1 MNADERRFNW
11 NRKLIIDMH
20 NVKAREGQFVA
31 NCLFSAANWFVFH
44 RRSSAFIGGCIK
56 WLVVLIG
63 AWLAA
68 HAAAQTYPNKPV
80 RLIVPYPPGGSVDF
94 TGRELAAK
102 LSELWGQQVVL
113 DNRGGAGSTLG
124 HGLGA
129 KATPDGYTLLLGT
142 SAGLVVSPALGS
154 KVSYDS
160 LKDYA
165 PIGLAVYAP
174 FALTLHPGVPANST
188 KEFIDYAKANPGK
201 INFSS
206 PGTGTP
212 NHLGGELLKA
222 LGGINIVHVPYKGGG
237 PALVDLISGQVQMT
251 FSGVPQILQHLKAGR
266 LKAVA
271 IGHPTRIKSLPDAP
285 PVADTLPGFNNTS
298 WYGLLAPV
306 GTPPA
311 IVNRINADMNKVLAS
326 PEFGQRLL
334 LQGVEPVTS
343 TPQGMRDMIANELA
357 RWRKVIKDAGI
368 SVETAQ

>member
-1 MNADERRFNW
+1 MDGF
-11 NRKLIIDMH
+11 KT
-20 NVKAREGQFVA
+20 FVQTLMP
-31 NCLFSAANWFVFH
+31 NS
-44 RRSSAFIGGCIK
+44 IGGSLK
-56 WLVVLIG
+56 LLILAG
-63 AWLAA
+63 ALAT
-68 HAAAQTYPNKPV
+68 AAAVAQSYPNKPV

-102 LSELWGQQVVL
+102 MTEAWGQQVVL

-129 KATPDGYTLLLGT
+129 KAAPDGYTLLLGT
-142 SAGLVVSPALGS
+142 SAGLVVSPALGTPLN
-154 KVSYDS
+154 YDP
-160 LKDYA
+160 LKDFS
-165 PIGLAVYAP
+165 PIGLTVYAP
-174 FALTLHPGVPANST
+174 FALTLHSAVPANT
-188 KEFIDYAKANPGK
+188 TQEFIDYARANPGK

-222 LGGINIVHVPYKGGG
+222 LAKINIVHVPYKGGG

-251 FSGVPQILQHLKAGR
+251 FSGVPQILPHVKAGR
-266 LKAVA
+266 VKLIA
-271 IGHPTRIKSLPDAP
+271 IGHPTRIKSLPDVP

-298 WYGLLAPV
+298 WYGVLAPV

-311 IVNRINADMNKVLAS
+311 IVNRINAVMNKVLAD
-326 PEFGQRLL
+326 PEFGQRLI

-343 TPQGMRDMIANELA
+343 TPEGLHDMIAKELA

-368 SVETAQ
+368 TVDSAK

>member
-1 MNADERRFNW
+1 MQSISSYLR
-11 NRKLIIDMH
+11 L
-20 NVKAREGQFVA
+20 
-31 NCLFSAANWFVFH
+31 SA
-44 RRSSAFIGGCIK
+44 SIGGFLKGLLCLAI
-56 WLVVLIG
+56 VLST
-63 AWLAA
+63 AVAV
-68 HAAAQTYPNKPV
+68 AQTYPDKPI

-94 TGRELAAK
+94 TGRELGQK

-142 SAGLVVSPALGS
+142 SAGLVVSPALGT
-154 KVSYDS
+154 KLSYDS
-160 LKDYA
+160 LKDFA
-165 PIGLAVYAP
+165 PVGLAVYAP
-174 FALTLHPGVPANST
+174 FALTLHAAVPANST

-222 LGGINIVHVPYKGGG
+222 LAGINIVHVPYKGGG

-251 FSGVPQILQHLKAGR
+251 FSGVPQILPHVKAGR
-266 LKAVA
+266 VKIVA
-271 IGHPTRIKSLPDAP
+271 IGHPTRIRSLPDTP
-285 PVADTLPGFNNTS
+285 TVADTLPGFNNTS

-311 IVNRINADMNKVLAS
+311 IINRINADMNKVLNN
-326 PEFGQRLL
+326 PDFGQRLL

-343 TPQGMRDMIANELA
+343 TPQGMHDMIANELA
-357 RWRKVIKDAGI
+357 RWRKVIRDAGI

>member
-1 MNADERRFNW
+1 MLRW
-11 NRKLIIDMH
+11 NYL
-20 NVKAREGQFVA
+20 A
-31 NCLFSAANWFVFH
+31 
-44 RRSSAFIGGCIK
+44 
-56 WLVVLIG
+56 LVLT
-63 AWLAA
+63 AMLL
-68 HAAAQTYPNKPV
+68 AAAQSAAAQAYPNKPV
-80 RLIVPYPPGGSVDF
+80 RMIVPYPPGGSVDF

-124 HGLGA
+124 HSLGA
-129 KATPDGYTLLLGT
+129 KAIPDGYTLLLGT
-142 SAGLVVSPALGS
+142 SAGLVVSPALGT
-154 KVSYDS
+154 KLNYDS

-174 FALTLHPGVPANST
+174 FALTLHAAVPANT
-188 KEFIDYAKANPGK
+188 TQEFIDLAKANPGK

-222 LGGINIVHVPYKGGG
+222 LAHINIVHVPYKGGG

-251 FSGVPQILQHLKAGR
+251 FSGVPQILPHVKAGR
-266 LKAVA
+266 VKIIA
-271 IGHPTRIKSLPDAP
+271 IGHPTRIKSLPDTP
-285 PVADTLPGFNNTS
+285 PVADVLPGFNNTS
-298 WYGLLAPV
+298 WYGLLAPA

-311 IVNRINADMNKVLAS
+311 LVNQINAAMNKVLAQ

-343 TPQGMRDMIANELA
+343 TPQGMHDMIRNELA
-357 RWRKVIKDAGI
+357 RWRKVIKEAGI
-368 SVETAQ
+368 TVETAQ

>member
-1 MNADERRFNW
+1 
-11 NRKLIIDMH
+11 
-20 NVKAREGQFVA
+20 
-31 NCLFSAANWFVFH
+31 
-44 RRSSAFIGGCIK
+44 
-56 WLVVLIG
+56 
-63 AWLAA
+63 
-68 HAAAQTYPNKPV
+68 
-80 RLIVPYPPGGSVDF
+80 
-94 TGRELAAK
+94 
-102 LSELWGQQVVL
+102 VL

-142 SAGLVVSPALGS
+142 SAGLVVSPALGT
-154 KVSYDS
+154 KLTYDS
-160 LKDYA
+160 LTDFV

-174 FALTLHPGVPANST
+174 FALTLHAAVPANTT
-188 KEFIDYAKANPGK
+188 KEFIDLAKANPGK

-222 LGGINIVHVPYKGGG
+222 LAGINIVHVPYKGGG

-251 FSGVPQILQHLKAGR
+251 FSGVPQILPHVKAGR
-266 LKAVA
+266 VKIIA
-271 IGHPTRIKSLPDAP
+271 IGHPTRIRSLPDAP

-306 GTPPA
+306 GTSAA
-311 IVNRINADMNKVLAS
+311 IVNRINADMNKVLAN

-343 TPQGMRDMIANELA
+343 TPRGMRDMIANELA

-368 SVETAQ
+368 SVESAQ

>member
-1 MNADERRFNW
+1 MLRW
-11 NRKLIIDMH
+11 NYL
-20 NVKAREGQFVA
+20 A
-31 NCLFSAANWFVFH
+31 
-44 RRSSAFIGGCIK
+44 
-56 WLVVLIG
+56 LVLT
-63 AWLAA
+63 AMLL
-68 HAAAQTYPNKPV
+68 AAAQSAAAQAYPNKPV
-80 RLIVPYPPGGSVDF
+80 RMIVPYPPGGSVDF

-124 HGLGA
+124 HSLGA
-129 KATPDGYTLLLGT
+129 KAIPDGYTLLLGT
-142 SAGLVVSPALGS
+142 SAGLVVSPALGT
-154 KVSYDS
+154 KVNYDS

-174 FALTLHPGVPANST
+174 FALTLHAGVAANT
-188 KEFIDYAKANPGK
+188 TQEFIDLAKANPGK

-222 LGGINIVHVPYKGGG
+222 LAHINIVHVPYKGGG

-251 FSGVPQILQHLKAGR
+251 FSGVPQILPHVKAGR
-266 LKAVA
+266 VKIIA
-271 IGHPTRIKSLPDAP
+271 IGHPTRIKSLPDTP
-285 PVADTLPGFNNTS
+285 PVADVLPGFNNTS
-298 WYGLLAPV
+298 WYGLLAPA

-311 IVNRINADMNKVLAS
+311 LVNQINAAMNKVLAQ

-343 TPQGMRDMIANELA
+343 TPQGMHDMIRNELA
-357 RWRKVIKDAGI
+357 RWRKVIKEAGI
-368 SVETAQ
+368 TVETAQ

>member
-1 MNADERRFNW
+1 MQSISSYLR
-11 NRKLIIDMH
+11 L
-20 NVKAREGQFVA
+20 
-31 NCLFSAANWFVFH
+31 SA
-44 RRSSAFIGGCIK
+44 SIGGFLKGLLCLAI
-56 WLVVLIG
+56 VLST
-63 AWLAA
+63 AVAV
-68 HAAAQTYPNKPV
+68 AQTYPDKPI

-94 TGRELAAK
+94 TGRELGQK

-142 SAGLVVSPALGS
+142 SAGLVVSPALGT
-154 KVSYDS
+154 KLSYDS
-160 LKDYA
+160 LKDFA
-165 PIGLAVYAP
+165 PVGLAVYAP
-174 FALTLHPGVPANST
+174 FALTLHAAVPANST

-222 LGGINIVHVPYKGGG
+222 LAGINIVHVPYKGGG

-251 FSGVPQILQHLKAGR
+251 FSGVPQILPHVKAGR
-266 LKAVA
+266 VKIVA
-271 IGHPTRIKSLPDAP
+271 IGHPTRIRSLPDTP
-285 PVADTLPGFNNTS
+285 TVADTLPGFNNTS

-311 IVNRINADMNKVLAS
+311 IINRINADMNKVLNN
-326 PEFGQRLL
+326 PDFGQRLL

-343 TPQGMRDMIANELA
+343 TPQGMHDMIANELA
-357 RWRKVIKDAGI
+357 RWRKVIREAGI
-368 SVETAQ
+368 TVDTAQ

>member
-1 MNADERRFNW
+1 MAKSSD
-11 NRKLIIDMH
+11 
-20 NVKAREGQFVA
+20 VA
-31 NCLFSAANWFVFH
+31 
-44 RRSSAFIGGCIK
+44 
-56 WLVVLIG
+56 VLLTAILSVT
-63 AWLAA
+63 AQLAE
-68 HAAAQTYPNKPV
+68 AQGYPNKPV

-124 HGLGA
+124 HSLGA
-129 KATPDGYTLLLGT
+129 KAAPDGYTLLLGT
-142 SAGLVVSPALGS
+142 SAGLVVSPALGI
-154 KVSYDS
+154 KLNYDS

-174 FALTLHPGVPANST
+174 FALTLYAAVPANT
-188 KEFIDYAKANPGK
+188 TQEFIELAKANPGK

-222 LGGINIVHVPYKGGG
+222 LAHINIVHVPYKGGG

-251 FSGVPQILQHLKAGR
+251 FSGVPQILPHVKAGR
-266 LKAVA
+266 VKIIA
-271 IGHPTRIKSLPDAP
+271 IGHPTRIKSLPDTP
-285 PVADTLPGFNNTS
+285 PVADVLPGFNNTS
-298 WYGLLAPV
+298 WYGLLAPA

-311 IVNRINADMNKVLAS
+311 LVNQINSAMNKVLAQ

-343 TPQGMRDMIANELA
+343 TPQGMHDMIRNELA
-357 RWRKVIKDAGI
+357 RWRKVTKEAGI
-368 SVETAQ
+368 TVETAQ

>member
-1 MNADERRFNW
+1 MCDRLLCCIA
-11 NRKLIIDMH
+11 I
-20 NVKAREGQFVA
+20 
-31 NCLFSAANWFVFH
+31 AASLLTVQ
-44 RRSSAFIGGCIK
+44 
-56 WLVVLIG
+56 
-63 AWLAA
+63 
-68 HAAAQTYPNKPV
+68 HAAAQPASAYPVKPI

-94 TGRELAAK
+94 TGRELAQK
-102 LSELWGQQVVL
+102 LSEAWGQQVVL

-154 KVSYDS
+154 PLSYDS
-160 LKDYA
+160 LTDFA

-174 FALTLHPGVPANST
+174 FALTLNAAVPASST
-188 KEFIDYAKANPGK
+188 QEFIALAKANPGK

-222 LGGINIVHVPYKGGG
+222 LARIDIVHVPYKGGG

-251 FSGVPQILQHLKAGR
+251 FSGVPQILPHLKAGR
-266 LKAVA
+266 VKIIA
-271 IGHPTRIKSLPDAP
+271 IGHPTRIKSLPDTP
-285 PVADTLPGFNNTS
+285 PVADVLPGFNNTS

-306 GTPPA
+306 GTPSA
-311 IVNRINADMNKVLAS
+311 IINRINATMNKALVEAS
-326 PEFGQRLL
+326 FGQRLL

-343 TPQGMRDMIANELA
+343 TPQGMRDMIGAELA
-357 RWRKVIKDAGI
+357 RWRKVIKEAGI
-368 SVETAQ
+368 TVDSAR

>member
-1 MNADERRFNW
+1 MQSISSYLR
-11 NRKLIIDMH
+11 L
-20 NVKAREGQFVA
+20 
-31 NCLFSAANWFVFH
+31 SA
-44 RRSSAFIGGCIK
+44 SIGGSLKGLLCLAI
-56 WLVVLIG
+56 VLST
-63 AWLAA
+63 AVAV
-68 HAAAQTYPNKPV
+68 AQTYPDKPV

-94 TGRELAAK
+94 TGRELGQK

-142 SAGLVVSPALGS
+142 SAGLVVSPALGT
-154 KVSYDS
+154 KLSYDS
-160 LKDYA
+160 LKDFA
-165 PIGLAVYAP
+165 PVGLAVYAP
-174 FALTLHPGVPANST
+174 FALTLHAAVPANST

-222 LGGINIVHVPYKGGG
+222 LAGINIIHVPYKGGG

-251 FSGVPQILQHLKAGR
+251 FSGVPQILPHVKAGR
-266 LKAVA
+266 VKIVA
-271 IGHPTRIKSLPDAP
+271 IGHPTRIRSLPDTP
-285 PVADTLPGFNNTS
+285 TVADTLPGFNNTS

-311 IVNRINADMNKVLAS
+311 IINRINADMNKVLNN
-326 PEFGQRLL
+326 PDFGQRLL

-357 RWRKVIKDAGI
+357 RWRKVIKEAGI
-368 SVETAQ
+368 SVESAQ